1 MSTSSLLLARLA
13 WLSFICTS
21 LADADVVAVTTAGT
35 TSKCLDTCGTA
46 RDGICQEMRNGSDP
60 GGWWMV
66 DGRSGD
72 WCELGTD
79 CADCAA
85 CCNGTSITGYETR
98 SWCDCAPP
106 PSRPRYSHIGAVGL
120 PTPPLP
126 APPPLPPPA
135 AGTMLVPATRYTV
148 SFYISGTIGPFD
160 WRHWSGMEAGL
171 RSYLQCFEPDC
182 TAMLQGYT
190 DTSTMYSYN
199 ILVEA
204 VVTDAAGNGSS
215 TTTVER
221 AAALSQESEAGLFKA
236 LAVTVEGPVTASA
249 PHMVMV
255 QVSPLT
261 RPPSTAPPPEPEAS
275 PADPPMLADC
285 DDPSMGRRRISST
298 SSHRRR
304 AHSYDVCEGNPKR
317 RIVQLIVAI
326 LVFPVPLA
334 VALPLYHRIKQRG
347 MQRNAQPAIEA
358 VGDAA

>member
-1 MSTSSLLLARLA
+1 
-13 WLSFICTS
+13 
-21 LADADVVAVTTAGT
+21 
-35 TSKCLDTCGTA
+35 
-46 RDGICQEMRNGSDP
+46 
-60 GGWWMV
+60 MV
-66 DGRSGD
+66 DGGWQVWRLVRAWDRLRRLRRVLQRHQYYGLRDAQLVRLRTASQPSAVLTHRRSRSAHAA
-72 WCELGTD
+72 TT
-79 CADCAA
+79 CAA
-85 CCNGTSITGYETR
+85 AVAATR
-98 SWCDCAPP
+98 SWNHAGACDSLHRQLLCL
-106 PSRPRYSHIGAVGL
+106 GNL
-120 PTPPLP
+120 
-126 APPPLPPPA
+126 
-135 AGTMLVPATRYTV
+135 
-148 SFYISGTIGPFD
+148 SGTIGPFD

-215 TTTVER
+215 TATVGR

-298 SSHRRR
+298 SSHRRSL
-304 AHSYDVCEGNPKR
+304 HIVCEGNPKR
-317 RIVQLIVAI
+317 RIMQLIVAI